1 MDNAWTRLVILLL
14 ADPHLLE
21 RGQRGKDGTTNPDRV
36 LPLRRS
42 NDLDLHCGWS
52 QGRDFLLHT
61 VSNAREHGAT
71 TGQHSVGVQVLP
83 DVHVAL
89 HDGVVAGLVDAS
101 RLHAKE
107 GRLEQGLG
115 AAEPLVADG
124 NHLPVRE
131 LVALLKAGA
140 GGSCLHLLLKVQ
152 GHVTQLLFDV
162 THNLT
167 LSSGCEGVATL
178 GQDLH
183 QVVGQITPS
192 QIQTKDGMGES
203 VALVDGH
210 GVRHTITG
218 VEHDASSTTRRV
230 QRQHG
235 LDGHVHCWSVEGLE
249 HDLGHLLPVGFG
261 IQGSLRQKNGVLLG
275 SHAQLVVEGVVPDL
289 LHVVPVGH
297 DAVLD
302 RVLQGQDAA
311 LALGLVTNVRVF
323 LAHTH
328 HHTLMPGSADDGG
341 EDSARS
347 VVSCK
352 SGLAH
357 AGTIVNDQ
365 RSNVVVTHNRQLWQL
380 QQLSAKA
387 VKLASE
393 SIVKEGR
400 FCGLQEGEERAPTFD
415 HIWSKIGP

>member
-1 MDNAWTRLVILLL
+1 MHDGWARLVVLLL

-21 RGQRGKDGTTNPDRV
+21 RGQRGKDGPTNPDGV
-36 LPLRRS
+36 LPLGRS
-42 NDLDLHCGWS
+42 NDLDLHCGRS
-52 QGRDFLLHT
+52 KGSDLLLHT
-61 VSNAREHGAT
+61 VCDAWEHGAAT
-71 TGQHSVGVQVLP
+71 RQHGVGVQVLP

-101 RLHAKE
+101 RLHAEE

-124 NHLPVRE
+124 DHLTVGQ
-131 LVALLKAGA
+131 LVALLQAGT
-140 GGSCLHLLLKVQ
+140 GGSRLHLLLKVQ
-152 GHVTQLLFDV
+152 GHVAQLLLDV
-162 THNLT
+162 AHNLT
-167 LSSGCEGVATL
+167 LGSGCEGVATL

-183 QVVGQITPS
+183 QVVGQVTTS

-218 VEHDASSTTRRV
+218 VEHDPSGATGRV

-235 LDGHVHCWSVEGLE
+235 LDGHVHGWSVEGLE
-249 HDLGHLLPVGFG
+249 HDLGHLLPVGLG
-261 IQGSLRQKNGVLLG
+261 VQGSLCQQDGVLLG
-275 SHAQLVVEGVVPDL
+275 SHAQLVVEGVVPDF

-302 RVLQGQDAA
+302 RVLQGQDAS
-311 LALGLVTNVRVF
+311 LALGLVADVRVL

-328 HHTLMPGSADDGG
+328 HHTLMPGSAHDGG
-341 EDSARS
+341 EDGARS

-357 AGTIVNDQ
+357 ARPIVNHQ
-365 RSNVVVTHNRQLWQL
+365 RSNIVVHNRL
-380 QQLSAKA
+380 QVMA
-387 VKLASE
+387 
-393 SIVKEGR
+393 R
-400 FCGLQEGEERAPTFD
+400 
-415 HIWSKIGP
+415 